1 LDSIRSPRLPYS
13 EAVFAPTHVG
23 VANTL
28 SDKRNVIV
36 SSYVKLHRK
45 RISAHPLV
53 IRHPLSDAGK
63 GIGRR
68 NHAGRQAGLRSS
80 SSSGPAAMASNGSS
94 TVRRSPLIFLSP
106 RIERVCCRI
115 PCASAP
121 FEVGSHRSWDFSCWA
136 VSAGGGRD
144 AEQLGAGE
152 AAALL
157 NLHPAAPPGPSPEA
171 IRHGNPAFSD
181 HSNGPSFPL
190 SFLIQFG
197 SGFRSV

>member
-1 LDSIRSPRLPYS
+1 MFD
-13 EAVFAPTHVG
+13 PTRVG
-23 VANTL
+23 VVNTP
-28 SDKRNVIV
+28 SSERNVMLNGC
-36 SSYVKLHRK
+36 VKVCRK
-45 RISAHPLV
+45 RIFGCHLV

-63 GIGRR
+63 GVGRR
-68 NHAGRQAGLRSS
+68 NHGGGLRSS

-157 NLHPAAPPGPSPEA
+157 NVHPAAPPGPSLEA
-171 IRHGNPAFSD
+171 IRHGNP
-181 HSNGPSFPL
+181 L
-190 SFLIQFG
+190 SLATQMGLHFLVV
-197 SGFRSV
+197 S